1 MNNGHYAGKIKKFI
15 DRAVSKAKGTEGQLY
30 KIMNA
35 HGFYDVA
42 DENNGLT
49 DWQRASVP
57 EYNQHRIS
65 DLCDAI
71 ADMIGDM
78 LSNDEYG
85 ILYPQVD
92 DVVGKLDL
100 NATKTAAEMNVI
112 GGVLGGLTAG
122 ASETARQS
130 MGQLTAIL
138 MGGFAFDP
146 DILPPI
152 TLNLP
157 NLPLSVATA
166 YPGGSYPADWTFL
179 YDHETVK
186 SKTYY
191 EADDGGIAIGANIKL
206 NLGPSRQQILK
217 LVFSVPNVDKNGMPE
232 GDAVGGLTPTE
243 FNEMY
248 KISEKKYAAL
258 NDDEKK
264 FELDATQMQ
273 LAYFRYIQLTLWGA
287 IKNPDNWAYLHWG
300 SLTHNSCPCAV
311 KTAVCSFIHTNGFA
325 VDPQSTPEAGFISY
339 CVSMGM
345 AYLTGRTKTVY
356 MYQMPG
362 MSYLND
368 KNEKI
373 VVKEGVYGWSSSNSG
388 VPVDKKLANL
398 HFTLVADFLSHLT
411 YDSNPNRAELRK
423 QRVDEANLIYNYV
436 GLPTIAFG
444 STAIPPELSANAMKK
459 RGFEQLVN
467 ATIKVYENKNS
478 TIPLSDSNFKYS
490 FQGKVTGSMSQVTI
504 QTLKYLC
511 HKAGIAGVDISSL
524 YRDNEKQGRVM
535 FNELQENNGKAK
547 TSRAKAGR
555 EVNNIFFENS
565 KKEHNGQ
572 CLAIEDPALQ
582 QKTLN
587 QMINKIE
594 FFASQDIPVSNHG
607 YAPERIQAV
616 DVAPNGTK
624 AKYHCSDADMR
635 KFHVACYDAYQEGYL
650 KEYLCPKE
658 YGGPKVADPA
668 FHIAIWQDDS
678 HKHPKD
684 FGGAP
689 TPPTVDCKVLD
700 ENLKNPNTWD
710 LVYVHDQVMV

>member
-1 MNNGHYAGKIKKFI
+1 
-15 DRAVSKAKGTEGQLY
+15 
-30 KIMNA
+30 
-35 HGFYDVA
+35 
-42 DENNGLT
+42 
-49 DWQRASVP
+49 
-57 EYNQHRIS
+57 
-65 DLCDAI
+65 
-71 ADMIGDM
+71 
-78 LSNDEYG
+78 
-85 ILYPQVD
+85 
-92 DVVGKLDL
+92 
-100 NATKTAAEMNVI
+100 
-112 GGVLGGLTAG
+112 
-122 ASETARQS
+122 
-130 MGQLTAIL
+130 
-138 MGGFAFDP
+138 
-146 DILPPI
+146 
-152 TLNLP
+152 
-157 NLPLSVATA
+157 
-166 YPGGSYPADWTFL
+166 
-179 YDHETVK
+179 
-186 SKTYY
+186 
-191 EADDGGIAIGANIKL
+191 
-206 NLGPSRQQILK
+206 
-217 LVFSVPNVDKNGMPE
+217 
-232 GDAVGGLTPTE
+232 
-243 FNEMY
+243 
-248 KISEKKYAAL
+248 
-258 NDDEKK
+258 
-264 FELDATQMQ
+264 
-273 LAYFRYIQLTLWGA
+273 
-287 IKNPDNWAYLHWG
+287 
-300 SLTHNSCPCAV
+300 
-311 KTAVCSFIHTNGFA
+311 
-325 VDPQSTPEAGFISY
+325 
-339 CVSMGM
+339 MGM

-356 MYQMPG
+356 MYMMPG

-368 KNEKI
+368 NNEKV

-411 YDSNPNRAELRK
+411 YDSNPNRSELRK

-444 STAIPPELSANAMKK
+444 STVIPPELSANAMKK

-478 TIPLSDSNFKYS
+478 TIPLSDDNFKYS
-490 FQGKVTGSMSQVTI
+490 FQGKVNGTLSKVTI

-555 EVNNIFFENS
+555 EVNNIYFENS

-587 QMINKIE
+587 QMIDKIE

-616 DVAPNGTK
+616 DVAPKGTK

-635 KFHVACYDAYQEGYL
+635 KFHVACYDAYKDGYL

-684 FGGAP
+684 FGDAP

>member
-92 DVVGKLDL
+92 NVVGKLDL
-100 NATKTAAEMNVI
+100 NATKNAAELNAIGGVI
-112 GGVLGGLTAG
+112 GGLTGGS
-122 ASETARQS
+122 SETARQA

-157 NLPLSVATA
+157 NLPLSVSMA

-232 GDAVGGLTPTE
+232 GDAIGGLTPTE

-248 KISEKKYAAL
+248 KISEKKYAELEDA
-258 NDDEKK
+258 EKE
-264 FELDATQMQ
+264 FELDAIQMQ

-311 KTAVCSFIHTNGFA
+311 KTAICSFIHTNGFA
-325 VDPQSTPEAGFISY
+325 VDPQVTPEAGFISY
-339 CVSMGM
+339 CVSTGM
-345 AYLTGRTKTVY
+345 AYLTGSTRTVY
-356 MYQMPG
+356 MYLMPG

-373 VVKEGVYGWSSSNSG
+373 TVDEGTYEWSSSNKG

-398 HFTLVADFLSHLT
+398 HFTLAADLLSHLT
-411 YDSNPNRAELRK
+411 YDSNPNRSALRK

-436 GLPTIAFG
+436 GLPTISFG
-444 STAIPPELSANAMKK
+444 STAIPQELSANAMKK
-459 RGFEQLVN
+459 RGFEQLVK

-478 TIPLSDSNFKYS
+478 TIPLSDDNFKYS
-490 FQGKVTGSMSQVTI
+490 FQGKVNGSLSKVTI

-555 EVNNIFFENS
+555 EVNNIYFENS

-582 QKTLN
+582 QQTLN
-587 QMINKIE
+587 QMISKIE

-624 AKYHCSDADMR
+624 VKYHCSDADMR
-635 KFHVACYDAYQEGYL
+635 KFHVACYDAYKEGYL

-684 FGGAP
+684 FGDAP
-689 TPPTVDCKVLD
+689 TPPSVDCKVLD